1 MPIYE
6 FIDTKTEKVHTV
18 TMSIKE
24 KEEYLAR
31 NEHIQSYFTQAPTLG
46 DAVRLGLKKPDDGF
60 KEVLS
65 RVIEKTPG
73 AIGLNDRLSRS
84 TKRSM

>member
-31 NEHIQSYFTQAPTLG
+31 NEHIQSYFTQATTLG